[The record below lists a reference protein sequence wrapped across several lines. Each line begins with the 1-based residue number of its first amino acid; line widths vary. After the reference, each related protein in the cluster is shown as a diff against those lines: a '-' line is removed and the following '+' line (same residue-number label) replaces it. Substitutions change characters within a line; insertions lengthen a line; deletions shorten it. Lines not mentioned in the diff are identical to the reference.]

1 MQWIW
6 LLVFLILALTLSY
19 QRASLN
25 VFIVGFGIF
34 LIFYSFLGA
43 HHSTLILVSV
53 WGLFFLFFLPL
64 RLSILRQR
72 IIIKPIFQFY
82 RRIMPTMSTTER
94 EALNAGTVSF
104 EGDLFCG
111 CPRWDTLLTIP
122 KPTLTEEERAFLDGP
137 VNTLCAMIDD
147 WDITHC
153 RADLTPEI
161 WAYLKKEGFFALI
174 IAKAYGGKAF
184 SAYAQS
190 QILVKIYG
198 KSVSVGSTVAVPNSL
213 GPGELLQHYGT
224 DNQKNYYLPR
234 LASGEEI
241 PCFAL
246 TGPDAG
252 SDASSMTDTGI
263 ICRDVYQD
271 KEIIGIRL
279 NFNKRYIT
287 LAPVATVIGLAFKLY
302 DPDQL
307 IGQKTDLGI
316 TCALIP
322 RETSGVVIG
331 RRHYP
336 ASAVFQNG
344 PVSGKNVFIPLD
356 WIIGGVQMAGQG
368 WRMLMECLAAG
379 RAISLPSA
387 GVGGAKMSA
396 HATGAYARVREQF
409 HVPICYFEGV
419 QEALARIAGLT
430 WMMDA
435 TRLLTASLIDQ
446 GARPAIASAIT
457 KYHVTEMGRIVGND
471 AMDVH
476 GGKAICLGPNNYL
489 ERYYQ
494 SIPIAITVEGAN
506 ILTRNLII
514 FGQGAMRCHPYLF
527 AELDAAN
534 HPDPKMGLAAFDRAL
549 MGHMGFTWSNVC
561 RAFLLA
567 VTGGRIAHAPPGK
580 TKRYFQQITR
590 FSAAFALVADV
601 SLLTLGGSLKRRE
614 ALSARLG
621 DILSYL
627 YILTGVL
634 KKYHDDECPD
644 ADFPVVQ
651 WAAATCFDAIEN
663 SFTELF
669 KNFPLKSI
677 SYIIKTE
684 ILCFGKKFSPPS
696 DRLCHQVAGLVSDL
710 TPFREHLIDGV
721 YLLEDGHNM
730 AALLEAALHHMIAI
744 QPLVKL
750 LKTAEKEGHVSGLT
764 LLEKAEMGL
773 AKNILSAEQ
782 LMFIQQ
788 AEKLR
793 QKVIAV
799 DDFASEALMH
809 GNADVNRF

>member
-6 LLVFLILALTLSY
+6 LLVFLMLALTLSY

-25 VFIVGFGIF
+25 VFIVGLGVF
-34 LIFYSFLGA
+34 LIFYSFLGT
-43 HHSTLILVSV
+43 HHSVLTLVSV

-64 RLSILRQR
+64 RLSVLRQK
-72 IIIKPIFQFY
+72 IIIKPIFRFY
-82 RRIMPTMSTTER
+82 RRIMPTMSITER

-111 CPRWDTLLTIP
+111 HPHWDTLLTIP
-122 KPTLTEEERAFLDGP
+122 KPTLTEEERAFLEGP

-147 WDITHC
+147 WDITHR

-161 WAYLKKEGFFALI
+161 WSYLKKEGFFALI
-174 IAKAYGGKAF
+174 IAKEYGGKHF

-190 QILVKIYG
+190 QILTKIYG
-198 KSVSVGSTVAVPNSL
+198 KSASVGSTVAVPNSL

-224 DNQKNYYLPR
+224 ENQKKYYLPR
-234 LASGEEI
+234 LANGEEI

-263 ICRDVYQD
+263 ICRGMYQGE
-271 KEIIGIRL
+271 EIIGIRL

-322 RETSGVVIG
+322 RQTSGIVIG

-387 GVGGAKMSA
+387 SLGGAKMIA
-396 HATGAYARVREQF
+396 HASGAYTRVREQF
-409 HVPICYFEGV
+409 NVPICHFEGV
-419 QEALARIAGLT
+419 AQALARITGLT

-435 TRLLTASLIDQ
+435 MRLFTLSLIDQ
-446 GARPAIASAIT
+446 GARPAIASAMT
-457 KYHVTEMGRIVGND
+457 KFHVTEMGRIVGND

-489 ERYYQ
+489 GRYYQ

-534 HPDPKMGLAAFDRAL
+534 HLDAKIGLSAFDKAL

-567 VTGGRIAHAPPGK
+567 VTGGRIARAPRGK

-601 SLLTLGGSLKRRE
+601 SLLTLGGSFKRRE

-634 KKYHDDECPD
+634 KKYHDDACPS
-644 ADFPVVQ
+644 ADFPAVQ
-651 WAAATCFDAIEN
+651 WAAETCLDMIEN

-669 KNFPLKSI
+669 RNFPLKSI
-677 SYIIKTE
+677 SYIMKTL

-696 DRLCHQVAGLVSDL
+696 DRLNYQLAGLASDL
-710 TPFREHLIDGV
+710 TPLRDHLIDGA
-721 YLLEDGHNM
+721 YLLEDGHNT
-730 AALLEAALHHMIAI
+730 AALLEMALHHIIAI

-750 LKTAEKEGHVSGLT
+750 LKVAEKEGRITGST
-764 LLEKAEMGL
+764 LIEKAKMG
-773 AKNILSAEQ
+773 AEKNILSAEQ
-782 LMFIQQ
+782 LTLIQQ
-788 AEKLR
+788 AENLR

-799 DDFASEALMH
+799 DDFASEELMH
-809 GNADVNRF
+809 SRI